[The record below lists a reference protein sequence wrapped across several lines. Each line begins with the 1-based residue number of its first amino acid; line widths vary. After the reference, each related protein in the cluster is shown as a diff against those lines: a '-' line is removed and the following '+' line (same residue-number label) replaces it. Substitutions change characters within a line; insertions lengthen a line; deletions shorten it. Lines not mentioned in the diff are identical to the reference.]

1 MAVALI
7 KSYICGIYFIIK
19 FFTYKF
25 DENSLAI
32 RHILT
37 AERQPLYLCQC
48 ANIQSTGNLLC
59 LFEFDCPVKSLTP
72 QRVSNRT
79 SQVPQETLKPQTN
92 QYIVEKKNLIR
103 SHLAQF
109 RQRQLSDPC
118 EDVRILLNPLR
129 TPQPDRWCLVQ
140 GKHYAVTKLTV
151 FLFAYT
157 ALFRW

>member
-1 MAVALI
+1 MWYLFYYKFFYVQIRRKQSCHTPYLNSRATVAL
-7 KSYICGIYFIIK
+7 
-19 FFTYKF
+19 
-25 DENSLAI
+25 SL
-32 RHILT
+32 
-37 AERQPLYLCQC
+37 QC